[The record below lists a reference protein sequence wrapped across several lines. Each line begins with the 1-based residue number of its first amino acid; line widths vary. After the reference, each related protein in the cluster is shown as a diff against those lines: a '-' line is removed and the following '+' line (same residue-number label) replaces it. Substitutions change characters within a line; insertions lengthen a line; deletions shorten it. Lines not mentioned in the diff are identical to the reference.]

1 MDCRRLPVV
10 LTRWDLPLDLSDMM
24 MMVHV
29 VRGDDWTQ
37 RLFIYLFEHQT
48 LLMIF
53 IARSRRRQTVVVMF
67 HPDLFVERV

>member
-1 MDCRRLPVV
+1 
-10 LTRWDLPLDLSDMM
+10 MM